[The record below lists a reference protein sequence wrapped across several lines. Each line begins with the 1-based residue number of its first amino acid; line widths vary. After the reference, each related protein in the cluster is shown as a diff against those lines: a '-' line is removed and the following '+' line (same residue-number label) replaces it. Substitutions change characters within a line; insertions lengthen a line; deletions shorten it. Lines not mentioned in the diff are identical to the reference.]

1 MDGWIDVGISFIFG
15 LWTYLEV
22 GGSCF
27 VYHILTFLIHL
38 FICVCVCIVWMMEF
52 MQWACQFTAVES

>member
-38 FICVCVCIVWMMEF
+38 FICVRVYCLDDGVHAVGLPVL
-52 MQWACQFTAVES
+52 VES